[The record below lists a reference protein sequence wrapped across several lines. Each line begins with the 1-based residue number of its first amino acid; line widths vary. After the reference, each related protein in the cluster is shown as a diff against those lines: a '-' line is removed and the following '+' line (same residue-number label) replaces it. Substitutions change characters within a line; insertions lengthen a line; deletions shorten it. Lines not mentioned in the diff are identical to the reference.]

1 MRAHDHYVLGL
12 DIGIAT
18 LGWALLDQTETAVRA
33 AGVWTFDAP
42 ETPKEGVPK
51 TAVRRLHRGQR
62 RVISRRRQRMNAV
75 RALFAE
81 AGLLPNAAP
90 GALKMPGLD
99 PWRLRVEGLDRRL
112 AGEELAVALGHIA
125 RQRGFR
131 SNAKREAQANAVA
144 ETSKMK
150 KAISQAQERLA
161 QYRTVGE
168 MLWRDERFRDRR
180 GELPPVFRGRN
191 RDGDYSRTVLRAD
204 LEAEVRTLFAAQRR
218 FGNRPATEDL
228 QQRLAETAFAQR
240 PLRDSEDRVGTC
252 PFEPGERRTAR
263 RGYSFERFRLLSSAL
278 PAERAAARQRA
289 WRAFAHGGRGR
300 PRPRRFQPAED
311 AQLQDLAQAA
321 RTRSGDPLRRRCD

>member
-1 MRAHDHYVLGL
+1 LSYHVNPVCQIGRGDNMRAHDHYVLGL
-12 DIGIAT
+12 YIGIAT

-125 RQRGFR
+125 RHRGFR

-168 MLWRDERFRDRR
+168 MR
-180 GELPPVFRGRN
+180 GATNGSAAATATATIRGRCCAPTW
-191 RDGDYSRTVLRAD
+191 RRKCARCSPHSAGSVTGRQPRICSSAWPRRLLRSARCATAKTGSGPVRSSRASGGPPG
-204 LEAEVRTLFAAQRR
+204 AA
-218 FGNRPATEDL
+218 T
-228 QQRLAETAFAQR
+228 
-240 PLRDSEDRVGTC
+240 
-252 PFEPGERRTAR
+252 
-263 RGYSFERFRLLSSAL
+263 LSSAFVCS
-278 PAERAAARQRA
+278 A
-289 WRAFAHGGRGR
+289 G
-300 PRPRRFQPAED
+300 
-311 AQLQDLAQAA
+311 
-321 RTRSGDPLRRRCD
+321 